1 MTTGGRYFGGWMDS
15 LRQAMQSLRGRN
27 SKKKSPKEKKDKMQE
42 HLLVFDRFRGVGIS
56 KVDTLSLCFFD
67 GKFICLILEDEYREI
82 KLAGETRI
90 PSGRYRVIL
99 EHSPKFSIPERYGHK
114 MLTIL
119 GVPTHSG
126 IRIHKGRLESHT
138 DGCPLTGE
146 GFSIRSDKRVELSN
160 PDSAYKLLY
169 EEVSHPL
176 EKGEIVWLE
185 IVDEQEGLPEV
196 GL

>member
-1 MTTGGRYFGGWMDS
+1 M
-15 LRQAMQSLRGRN
+15 LRQILSAFANLWTREKRQKPN
-27 SKKKSPKEKKDKMQE
+27 EKKEHLMQE

-82 KLAGETRI
+82 KVVGETRI

-99 EHSPKFSIPERYGHK
+99 EHSPKFSVPERYGHK

-119 GVPTHSG
+119 GVPSFSG

-138 DGCPLTGE
+138 EGCPLTGE
-146 GFSIRSDKRVELSN
+146 GYSIRSSDGCIELSN
-160 PDSAYKLLY
+160 PDNAYNKIY
-169 EEVSHPL
+169 STVAPTIER
-176 EKGEIVWLE
+176 GDIVWLE
-185 IVDEQEGLPEV
+185 IVDEEEGLPQV
-196 GL
+196 KT